1 MRGGLAHAMRRAEH
15 QEVQVKKTLIATI
28 MILIAVTAFAQMRGR
43 SATPTPP
50 LGAEVTFTGTVTQFN
65 AAVGAGS
72 PELVIRTDDGHDMTF
87 VLGPYWYLQQE
98 KFTAKAS
105 DRAEVVARACSSCP
119 NGFAAVTVR
128 NVTAGVTLQ
137 LRAADGTPLWER
149 GNGNANGSG
158 MTGGHRGRGMGNGMG
173 PQNGTCNGNGPDMTR
188 AATFDATVV
197 SFTGGAG
204 AGLPTLVVSTA
215 SGNKILLVAPYRAVM
230 AAGLTFTAGAKF
242 SITAAPVSNDGVEEW
257 VVIKLRDLTTG
268 FELALRDATT
278 GYPLQGMR
286 GRP

>member
-1 MRGGLAHAMRRAEH
+1 M
-15 QEVQVKKTLIATI
+15 KKTLIATI

-43 SATPTPP
+43 SATPTPA
-50 LGAEVTFTGTVTQFN
+50 LGEEVTFTGTVTQFN
-65 AAVGAGS
+65 AALGAGS
-72 PELVIRTDDGHDMTF
+72 PQLVIRTDDGHDMTF
-87 VLGPYWYLQQE
+87 VLGPYWYLQQQ
-98 KFTAKAS
+98 KFTAKAN

-119 NGFAAVTVR
+119 NGYAAVTVR

-137 LRAADGTPLWER
+137 LRAADGTPLWVG

-158 MTGGHRGRGMGNGMG
+158 MTGGQRGPGMGNRMGNGMGNGMG

-215 SGNKILLVAPYRAVM
+215 SGNKTLLVAPYRAAM

-242 SITAAPVSNDGVEEW
+242 SITAAPVSNNGVEEW